1 MDIVKISKK
10 NEKFGIKFF
19 NKEEGMGMRDA
30 YIPIYLANAEASQI
44 SLVKASH
51 KDISTFL
58 F

>member
-1 MDIVKISKK
+1 MSKK

-19 NKEEGMGMRDA
+19 SKEEGMGMRDA